1 MFTYSGDSA
10 LHCDLIL
17 SKIVLY
23 RAIPVRCY
31 ILNVESWINVE
42 SYMKQLIGII

>member
-1 MFTYSGDSA
+1 
-10 LHCDLIL
+10 LIL

-23 RAIPVRCY
+23 GAILVLRF

-42 SYMKQLIGII
+42 SYMKQLVGII